1 MFDSILKK
9 IVIGIA
15 IPIFV
20 AVVGWSVW
28 TTNQVFSAQQTKIS
42 FQEYIISH
50 NKQYDE
56 VRELINTVQLAVK
69 DGFQKQQEDTQE
81 LNNKLDQSI
90 QYNSQIF
97 LDLQRQ
103 IGELNK

>member
-1 MFDSILKK
+1 MTNDIIKK

-20 AVVGWSVW
+20 AMITWATW
-28 TTNQVFSAQQTKIS
+28 TTSQVFSAQQTKMS

-56 VRELINTVQLAVK
+56 LRELINN
-69 DGFQKQQEDTQE
+69 GFQKQQEDTQE
-81 LNNKLDQSI
+81 LNNKLDHGI

-97 LDLQRQ
+97 LDLQQQ